1 MFICSLNHTNSDT
14 IVGAAYS
21 VCESFPDGNA
31 AEAYP
36 LDNVYETIEA
46 TSVPNEVDSTKRPTS
61 KAGTLNDS
69 TKRPTSKAGTL
80 NSRMNELAFLV
91 LSILLI
97 SMY

>member
-1 MFICSLNHTNSDT
+1 M
-14 IVGAAYS
+14 GAAYS
-21 VCESFPDGNA
+21 VCESFPDGNPA
-31 AEAYP
+31 KAYP

-61 KAGTLNDS
+61 KAGTLN
-69 TKRPTSKAGTL
+69 
-80 NSRMNELAFLV
+80 SRMNELAFLV